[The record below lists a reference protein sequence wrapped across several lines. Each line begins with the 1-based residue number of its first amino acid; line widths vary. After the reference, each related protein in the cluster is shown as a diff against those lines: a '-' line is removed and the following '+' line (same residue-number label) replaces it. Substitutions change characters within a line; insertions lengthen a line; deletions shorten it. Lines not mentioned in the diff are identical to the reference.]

1 MTRSE
6 PLRSIGFNEP
16 GDLREG
22 GGDRGGAPRGGRG
35 GEEDAMVREG
45 GRQLCP
51 RPAVPSSVI
60 AAGGW
65 PGAGVWK
72 RWGDRDWE
80 GGKGT
85 ATRD

>member
-1 MTRSE
+1 MSRSG
-6 PLRSIGFNEP
+6 LLGSLNLATFV
-16 GDLREG
+16 REEATG
-22 GGDRGGAPRGGRG
+22 PPPPRGGRG

-60 AAGGW
+60 AAGRW

-85 ATRD
+85 ATGD

>member
-1 MTRSE
+1 MSRSG
-6 PLRSIGFNEP
+6 LLGSLN
-16 GDLREG
+16 LATCVREEAP
-22 GGDRGGAPRGGRG
+22 GGAPQGGRG